1 MAGPVMLP
9 SAYRRRAQSFVKH
22 EVLRAYLERAAMIIL
37 SKYPDFVFVDGF
49 SGPWQNAR
57 EDLSDTSFG
66 ISLAQLRAA
75 RQAWADNERSREVR
89 CVFVEKRRA
98 AFDRLSAASVSEA
111 DVPITPL
118 HGKLEDHIPRISKE
132 VGNSFALFFL
142 DPTGWNYDLRNLAPL
157 LTHRPGE
164 VLVNFMYEHFR
175 RFIDDKRPEIRG
187 SQDRALGGPE
197 WRPKYSSL
205 IEQGVSKETA
215 VLEVFKAQLKSVG
228 GYQHVA
234 SARVRHPL
242 AEKTHFYLVYGT
254 RHEKGLTEFRSVE
267 KKVLS
272 AEGSIRVQARDAAL
286 QEKTGQG
293 TFLDVLGPPS
303 EAVGSDPRLQD
314 HEHVPVWLQRAVA
327 TRPVD
332 YQPLMQA
339 ALERYSI
346 TEPEF
351 KDQLVAANREGHIA
365 FQGMPARAFKPSKGV
380 VITSSKKAGQ
390 R

>member
-1 MAGPVMLP
+1 MLP
-9 SAYRRRAQSFVKH
+9 QAYRRRAQSFVKH

-57 EDLSDTSFG
+57 DDLSDTSFG

-75 RQAWADNERSREVR
+75 RQAWADNDRSREVR
-89 CVFVEKRRA
+89 CVFVEKRKA
-98 AFDRLSAASVSEA
+98 AFDRLSAASALAA

-118 HGKLEDHIPRISKE
+118 HGKLEDHIPRILQE

-157 LTHRPGE
+157 LTHRPAE

-197 WRPKYSSL
+197 WRAKYASM
-205 IEQGVSKETA
+205 IQQGVPKETA

-234 SARVRHPL
+234 SARIRHPL
-242 AEKTHFYLVYGT
+242 ADKTHFHLVYGT
-254 RHEKGLTEFRSVE
+254 RHEKGLTEFRKVE

-272 AEGSIRVQARDAAL
+272 AEGGIRIQARDAAL
-286 QEKTGQG
+286 QERTGQT
-293 TFLDVLGPPS
+293 TFMDVLGPPP
-303 EAVGSDPRLQD
+303 EAVGSDPRLLD
-314 HEHVPVWLQRAVA
+314 HGQVRGWLQRAVA
-327 TRPVD
+327 TRPIG
-332 YQPLMQA
+332 YQHLMQA

-351 KDQLVAANREGHIA
+351 KDQLVAANRERQIA
-365 FQGMPARAFKPSKGV
+365 FEGMPARAFKPSKGV

-390 R
+390 S

>member
-57 EDLSDTSFG
+57 DDLSDTSFG

-75 RQAWADNERSREVR
+75 RQAWANNDRSREVR

-98 AFDRLSAASVSEA
+98 AFNRLSTAAASEA

-118 HGKLEDHIPRISKE
+118 HGKLEDHIPRILQE

-142 DPTGWNYDLRNLAPL
+142 DPTGWNYNLRNLAPL

-175 RFIDDKRPEIRG
+175 RFIDDKRPEIRD

-197 WRPKYSSL
+197 WRPKYASL
-205 IEQGVSKETA
+205 IEQGVPKETA

-234 SARVRHPL
+234 SARVRNPL
-242 AEKTHFYLVYGT
+242 AEKTHFHLVYGT
-254 RHEKGLTEFRSVE
+254 RHERGLTEFRNVE

-272 AEGSIRVQARDAAL
+272 AEWGIRIQARDAAL

-293 TFLDVLGPPS
+293 TFMDVFGPPP
-303 EAVGSDPRLQD
+303 EAVGNDPRLQD
-314 HEHVPVWLQRAVA
+314 HGHVTGWLQRAVA
-327 TRPVD
+327 VHPVG

-351 KDQLVAANREGHIA
+351 KDQLVAANREGLIA
-365 FQGMPARAFKPSKGV
+365 FEGMPARAFKPSKGV

>member
-1 MAGPVMLP
+1 MPKPVLLP
-9 SAYRRRAQSFVKH
+9 AEYRRRAQSFVKH
-22 EVLRAYLERAAMIIL
+22 EVLRTYLERAAMIIL
-37 SKYPDFVFVDGF
+37 SRYPDFVFVDGF
-49 SGPWQNAR
+49 SGPWQNAK

-75 RQAWADNERSREVR
+75 REAWADNNRSRQVR

-98 AFDRLSAASVSEA
+98 AFDRLAAASAAAA

-118 HGKLEDHIPRISKE
+118 HGKLEDHIPRILQG
-132 VGNSFALFFL
+132 VGSSFALFFL

-175 RFIDDKRPEIRG
+175 RFIEDKRPEIRD

-197 WRPKYSSL
+197 WRPKYAAL
-205 IEQGVSKETA
+205 LEQGVSKETA
-215 VLEVFKAQLKSVG
+215 VLEVFKAQLKSIG

-242 AEKTHFYLVYGT
+242 AEKTHFHLVYGT
-254 RHEKGLTEFRSVE
+254 RHEKGLTGFRKVE
-267 KKVLS
+267 KKVMT
-272 AEGSIRVQARDAAL
+272 AEGSIRLQARDAAA
-286 QEKTGQG
+286 QERTGQA
-293 TFLDVLGPPS
+293 TFLDLLGPPP
-303 EAVGSDPRLQD
+303 EATGGDPRLED
-314 HEHVPVWLQRAVA
+314 HGQLPGWLQRAVA
-327 TRPVD
+327 VRPVG

-346 TEPEF
+346 TETEF
-351 KDQLVAANREGHIA
+351 KDQLVAANREGQIT
-365 FQGMPARAFKPSKGV
+365 FEGMPARAFKPSKGV
-380 VITSSKKAGQ
+380 MITACKKAG
-390 R
+390 